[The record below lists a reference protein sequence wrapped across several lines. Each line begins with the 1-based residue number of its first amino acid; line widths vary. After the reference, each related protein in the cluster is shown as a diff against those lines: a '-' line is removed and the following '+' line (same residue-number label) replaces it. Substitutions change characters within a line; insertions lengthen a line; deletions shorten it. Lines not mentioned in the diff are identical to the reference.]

1 METHGI
7 MMRLIT
13 WYWMLQVI
21 KKERKIMKR
30 TCKVNGKVSYPQND
44 GVLTTFSFH
53 NPQTGEVYAM
63 STTSQEETDELN
75 YGDTVTLEI
84 KKAEVSE

>member
-1 METHGI
+1 
-7 MMRLIT
+7 
-13 WYWMLQVI
+13 
-21 KKERKIMKR
+21 MKR

-53 NPQTGEVYAM
+53 NPDTGEM
-63 STTSQEETDELN
+63 LTIQTNSQEETDELN

-84 KKAEVSE
+84 KKVEGSK

>member
-1 METHGI
+1 
-7 MMRLIT
+7 
-13 WYWMLQVI
+13 
-21 KKERKIMKR
+21 MKR

-53 NPQTGEVYAM
+53 NPETGEM
-63 STTSQEETDELN
+63 LTIQTTSQEETDELN

-84 KKAEVSE
+84 KKSESETVEKLEKSEVSK

>member
-1 METHGI
+1 
-7 MMRLIT
+7 
-13 WYWMLQVI
+13 
-21 KKERKIMKR
+21 MKR

-53 NPQTGEVYAM
+53 NPQTGEM
-63 STTSQEETDELN
+63 LTMQTTSQDETDELN

-84 KKAEVSE
+84 KKAELEDTEETEETEVSE

>member
-1 METHGI
+1 MH
-7 MMRLIT
+7 RVSVPDLHHL
-13 WYWMLQVI
+13 LQVI
-21 KKERKIMKR
+21 KKGEEIMKR
-30 TCKVNGKVSYPQND
+30 NYVVNGKVSYPQND

-53 NPQTGEVYAM
+53 NPETGDM
-63 STTSQEETDELN
+63 MTIQTTSQEETAELN

>member
-1 METHGI
+1 
-7 MMRLIT
+7 
-13 WYWMLQVI
+13 
-21 KKERKIMKR
+21 MKR

-53 NPQTGEVYAM
+53 NPDTGEVYAM

-84 KKAEVSE
+84 KKEEPEEPEKEVEETEVSE

>member
-1 METHGI
+1 
-7 MMRLIT
+7 
-13 WYWMLQVI
+13 
-21 KKERKIMKR
+21 MKR

-53 NPQTGEVYAM
+53 NPETGEM
-63 STTSQEETDELN
+63 LTIQTTSQEETDELN

-84 KKAEVSE
+84 KKAELENIEDSEKAEVSK

>member
-1 METHGI
+1 
-7 MMRLIT
+7 
-13 WYWMLQVI
+13 
-21 KKERKIMKR
+21 
-30 TCKVNGKVSYPQND
+30 
-44 GVLTTFSFH
+44 
-53 NPQTGEVYAM
+53 M

>member
-1 METHGI
+1 
-7 MMRLIT
+7 
-13 WYWMLQVI
+13 
-21 KKERKIMKR
+21 MKR

-84 KKAEVSE
+84 RKSEHETPEEPEKEVEETEVSE

>member
-1 METHGI
+1 
-7 MMRLIT
+7 
-13 WYWMLQVI
+13 
-21 KKERKIMKR
+21 MKR

-53 NPQTGEVYAM
+53 NPETGEM
-63 STTSQEETDELN
+63 LTIQTTSQEETDELN

-84 KKAEVSE
+84 KKAELETVENPEKEVEKNEVTE

>member
-1 METHGI
+1 
-7 MMRLIT
+7 
-13 WYWMLQVI
+13 
-21 KKERKIMKR
+21 MKR
-30 TCKVNGKVSYPQND
+30 NYSVNGKVSYPQND

-53 NPQTGEVYAM
+53 NPATGEM
-63 STTSQEETDELN
+63 LTIQTNSPEETDELN

>member
-1 METHGI
+1 
-7 MMRLIT
+7 
-13 WYWMLQVI
+13 
-21 KKERKIMKR
+21 MKR

-53 NPQTGEVYAM
+53 NPETGEM
-63 STTSQEETDELN
+63 LTIQTTSQEETDELN

-84 KKAEVSE
+84 KKAELETVENPEKEVEETEVSE

>member
-1 METHGI
+1 
-7 MMRLIT
+7 
-13 WYWMLQVI
+13 
-21 KKERKIMKR
+21 MKR

-53 NPQTGEVYAM
+53 NPETGEVYAM

-84 KKAEVSE
+84 RKSEPETVEESEKTEVSE

>member
-1 METHGI
+1 
-7 MMRLIT
+7 
-13 WYWMLQVI
+13 
-21 KKERKIMKR
+21 MKR

-53 NPQTGEVYAM
+53 NPETGEM
-63 STTSQEETDELN
+63 LTIQTTSQEETDELN

-84 KKAEVSE
+84 RKVEVSE

>member
-1 METHGI
+1 
-7 MMRLIT
+7 
-13 WYWMLQVI
+13 
-21 KKERKIMKR
+21 MKR

-53 NPQTGEVYAM
+53 NPETGEM
-63 STTSQEETDELN
+63 LTIQTTSQEETDKLN

-84 KKAEVSE
+84 KKSEVEK